1 MIPFILT
8 PSTPAYTYP
17 TTNRRS
23 THMPGIQEYMLQ
35 KGQAQNQH
43 WMMLLINLLPKI
55 IMLLYRIIR
64 NAIQH
69 GWIFPTLGLAIA
81 GVIHSRFPNLHV
93 AWIVII
99 YIALVSAGIPLM
111 IWKLN
116 WNKRKGKVAST
127 IINPEVPDELSE

>member
-1 MIPFILT
+1 
-8 PSTPAYTYP
+8 
-17 TTNRRS
+17 
-23 THMPGIQEYMLQ
+23 MPGIQEYMLQ